1 MSSTPRPAPYR
12 RDPRERQER
21 QERRP
26 GARHGVVVPW
36 LAAALLVLTA
46 LATLPPTTAVAA
58 DAGTPPI
65 FRDADL
71 ALGAQ
76 LLQTHRCSECHVR
89 KVGGDG
95 NAIYNPKGRISTPG
109 ALRGMVDLCSTE
121 LNLQLFPEEV
131 TAVAAVLNRQHYRF
145 VGH

>member
-1 MSSTPRPAPYR
+1 MTATPLGR
-12 RDPRERQER
+12 RC
-21 QERRP
+21 
-26 GARHGVVVPW
+26 GAQRHS
-36 LAAALLVLTA
+36 AALLA
-46 LATLPPTTAVAA
+46 LMALLALPPGATVAA

-71 ALGAQ
+71 ALGAR

-95 NAIYNPKGRISTPG
+95 NSIYNPQGRISTPG

-131 TAVAAVLNRQHYRF
+131 TAVAAVLNRDHYRF
-145 VGH
+145 TDR

>member
-1 MSSTPRPAPYR
+1 MSPAP
-12 RDPRERQER
+12 
-21 QERRP
+21 
-26 GARHGVVVPW
+26 VPW
-36 LAAALLVLTA
+36 VASALLGLA
-46 LATLPPTTAVAA
+46 LSATLPHSAAVAA
-58 DAGTPPI
+58 DAGVPPI

-95 NAIYNPKGRISTPG
+95 RAIYNPKGRISTPG
-109 ALRGMVDLCSTE
+109 ALRGMVDLCSIE

-131 TAVAAVLNRQHYRF
+131 TAVAALLNREHYRF
-145 VGH
+145 GGR